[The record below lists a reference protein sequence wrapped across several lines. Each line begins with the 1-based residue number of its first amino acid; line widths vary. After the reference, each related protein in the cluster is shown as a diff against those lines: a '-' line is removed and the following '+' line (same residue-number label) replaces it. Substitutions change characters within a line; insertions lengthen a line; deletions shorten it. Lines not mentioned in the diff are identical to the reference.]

1 MVGMYLSAAAI
12 CASAGAIGQLVC
24 VLGGASRWSWLAP
37 GAGLAALLCLA
48 SIGVRLPGNGWTA
61 FALIVVCASG
71 AAAVLW
77 RRSALGGIGLE
88 GLLVGLAVLALTALP
103 FYFNRRFG
111 LLGAGVNDDL
121 GFHLAWADALA
132 LGREPVAISGYPLGP
147 HALAAALARPLG
159 SILSA
164 FSGLLVA
171 IPLLTALVALAGLSD
186 LDRPRRIVAG
196 AVVGLPYLA
205 AAYFAE
211 ASFKEP
217 LMALLLLTFV
227 LGLHEL
233 GERPAWRGGL
243 VPGLAGV
250 GILFVYSFDGIAW
263 PLAAGVAWLAVE
275 LASHRRDA
283 GHRLR
288 ELGPGVV
295 CAAVVVA
302 VGALVQVGRLVA
314 AYKGV
319 GSPGKETG
327 AGGNFFRNISPLTLT
342 GGWNAFEFRL
352 PPESGLRADLLA
364 AVAGLGA
371 IYGAWWWSVR
381 RQLAVPAAIAACLA
395 IYVYTRQTRLPYY
408 SAKALVIAAPLVML
422 MSSRAVLAGWP
433 RWSMP
438 RLRAGPSLV
447 RAAAVVAFVAVVG
460 YSSVTQLRYASV
472 GSLAHANELIA
483 LRQLL
488 SRGPTIFLSGDDYA
502 RWELFGVSFASMDP
516 YGPCRE
522 RSCCEGCGTAPHVP
536 PGVPH
541 RKPVLPHTPIDFDT
555 PAPGWL
561 DGFRYAV
568 AARTA
573 YASRPPT
580 TWRIL
585 RRGRFYDVWERHGAG
600 PPRSILPQE
609 RSSPGAVLDCRAPG
623 VLALSRRAW
632 PAGVRPAPVT
642 GGFTQWRPLPRD
654 FSVARYPGYTLL
666 RPGSTVSQT
675 LALPSGGWEL
685 ALQYSSSVDLTV
697 SAGARSWHVPAAPEP
712 QQQLW
717 RVGRLP
723 AAGGPLTVSVTAARP
738 RRGAALRDVAL
749 GTLAADRGFDH
760 QRTMSLSRACGRY
773 VDWYESR

>member
-1 MVGMYLSAAAI
+1 MVEMYLSALAI
-12 CASAGAIGQLVC
+12 CVAAGAIGQLVC
-24 VLGGASRWSWLAP
+24 VLGGASGWSWLAP

-48 SIGVRLPGNGWTA
+48 SIGVRLPGDGWTA
-61 FALIVVCASG
+61 FALIVVCAVG
-71 AAAVLW
+71 AAVVLW

-88 GLLVGLAVLALTALP
+88 GLLAGLAVLALTTLP

-132 LGREPVAISGYPLGP
+132 LGREPVAVSGYPLGP

-159 SILSA
+159 SMLPA
-164 FSGLLVA
+164 FSGLIVA
-171 IPLLTALVALAGLSD
+171 IPLLTSLVALAGLRD
-186 LDRPRRIVAG
+186 LDRPRRLVA
-196 AVVGLPYLA
+196 AVVVGLPYLA

-227 LGLHEL
+227 LGLQEL
-233 GERPAWRGGL
+233 SERPDWRGGL

-250 GILFVYSFDGIAW
+250 GVLLVYSFDGIAW
-263 PLAAGVAWLAVE
+263 PLAAGGAWLAVE
-275 LASHRRDA
+275 LASHRREA
-283 GHRLR
+283 GRRLR
-288 ELGPGVV
+288 ELGPGVM
-295 CAAVVVA
+295 CAAAVVA
-302 VGALVQVGRLVA
+302 LGALVQIGRLVA

-352 PPESGLRADLLA
+352 PPESGVRADLLA
-364 AVAGLGA
+364 TVAGLGA

-381 RQLAVPAAIAACLA
+381 RQLAVPAAIVACLA
-395 IYVYTRQTRLPYY
+395 IYLYTRQSRLPYY

-438 RLRAGPSLV
+438 RLRAGPWLA

-472 GSLAHANELIA
+472 GSLAHANDLIA
-483 LRQLL
+483 LRPLL

-502 RWELFGVSFASMDP
+502 RWELFSVPFASLDP
-516 YGPCRE
+516 YGPCRLG
-522 RSCCEGCGTAPHVP
+522 SCCEGCGSGPRVP
-536 PGVPH
+536 SGIPH
-541 RKPVLPHTPIDFDT
+541 RKPVIPHTPIDFDT
-555 PAPGWL
+555 PAAGWL
-561 DGFRYAV
+561 DRFRYAV
-568 AARTA
+568 ATRTA
-573 YASRPPT
+573 YDSRPPAN
-580 TWRIL
+580 WRIL
-585 RRGRFYDVWERHGAG
+585 RRGRFYDVWERLGAG
-600 PPRSILPQE
+600 RPRSILPTE
-609 RSSPGAVLDCRAPG
+609 RSSPGAILDCGAPG
-623 VLALSRRAW
+623 ALALSTRAG
-632 PAGVRPAPVT
+632 PAGLRPAPVT
-642 GGFTQWRPLPRD
+642 GDFTGWRPLPRD
-654 FSVARYPGYTLL
+654 FTVARYPGYTLL
-666 RPGSTVSQT
+666 HPGSTVSQA

-685 ALQYSSSVDLTV
+685 ALQYSSSVELVV
-697 SAGARSWHVPAAPEP
+697 SAGARSWRVPAAPEP

-717 RVGRLP
+717 RVGRV
-723 AAGGPLTVSVTAARP
+723 AASGGPLKVSVTADRP

-749 GTLAADRGFDH
+749 GTLAADRGFDD
-760 QRTMSLSRACGRY
+760 QSTVPLSGACGRY
-773 VDWYESR
+773 VDWFEPR